1 MNCAAGETPSAAQAA
16 PIPDPT
22 ATPMDQ
28 AACIIGMRV
37 RPVACST
44 AEPST
49 LISTSRM
56 PIPSPMITKTA
67 ATSGTEPS
75 MSARPK
81 AVIAAAMSRSA
92 PASDR
97 RLPSQCS
104 TGVDASNPSMAP
116 TVTPASS
123 SPIVAVPVPRA
134 ALMAGSR
141 GPHAET
147 VIPPSPNA
155 VVTVHRQRTSVGRP
169 VPAMAAVT
177 GTLPPAPAEPT
188 LAGHGFRSGGPLT
201 EDVGLTTTTRSA
213 SLQNLPDHSGCRAGR
228 AGNHSRRV
236 GGPAIPANGG
246 PDSLPPQADRQAPH
260 IAVGTPPPGR
270 PTPCRPIR
278 PFARFPAPIFAARCQ
293 LLRQQAGERVLH
305 VGAFPLAGHQLGGVV
320 LVSGEKV
327 QPALV
332 AGEHQVGAGAGDLG

>member
-1 MNCAAGETPSAAQAA
+1 MTTASAMNCAAGETPSAAQAA
-16 PIPDPT
+16 PIPAPT

-37 RPVACST
+37 RPAARST

-92 PASDR
+92 PARDR

-104 TGVDASNPSMAP
+104 TGVDASNPRMAP
-116 TVTPASS
+116 TVTPARS

-169 VPAMAAVT
+169 VPAMSAVT

-188 LAGHGFRSGGPLT
+188 LAGHRFRSGGLLT
-201 EDVGLTTTTRSA
+201 GDVGLTTTTRSA
-213 SLQNLPDHSGCRAGR
+213 SLQNLPDRSGCRAG
-228 AGNHSRRV
+228 SRRKPFSPSPRPRSTRSSSHAV
-236 GGPAIPANGG
+236 TEHRR
-246 PDSLPPQADRQAPH
+246 SEHADR
-260 IAVGTPPPGR
+260 R
-270 PTPCRPIR
+270 
-278 PFARFPAPIFAARCQ
+278 
-293 LLRQQAGERVLH
+293 L
-305 VGAFPLAGHQLGGVV
+305 GA
-320 LVSGEKV
+320 
-327 QPALV
+327 
-332 AGEHQVGAGAGDLG
+332 QV